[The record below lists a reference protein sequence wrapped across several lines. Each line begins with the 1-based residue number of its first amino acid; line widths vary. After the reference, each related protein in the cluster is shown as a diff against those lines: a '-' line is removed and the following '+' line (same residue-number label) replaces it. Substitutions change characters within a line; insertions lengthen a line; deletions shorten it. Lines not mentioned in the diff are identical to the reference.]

1 MAMRRIAKIG
11 AELRTAGA
19 NRDVKN
25 SESVL
30 FLATSGE
37 ARRAPLSHSSCS
49 GASRNARLL
58 PHSIEQV
65 RQPAHLFLQRV
76 NALRAAGVRAV
87 GGRHATRRAEHDR
100 QLDRRFC
107 FFHETR
113 QPGAMTLPS
122 QSGVM
127 SNVVVDTALPC
138 RTEGESAG
146 VGLVPP
152 NLCGGFATSQVTRA
166 GIEPAT
172 L

>member
-1 MAMRRIAKIG
+1 MAMCRIAKIG

-37 ARRAPLSHSSCS
+37 ASRAPLSHLSCS

-76 NALRAAGVRAV
+76 YALRAAGVRAV

-127 SNVVVDTALPC
+127 SSRPVCCCRHRPPPC
-138 RTEGESAG
+138 RHRRRRVGAAESLWWIGEISSD
-146 VGLVPP
+146 P
-152 NLCGGFATSQVTRA
+152 GGD
-166 GIEPAT
+166 
-172 L
+172 